1 MHRNQ
6 QYAAFRPELTAEQR
20 ERLIGA
26 ENRTEAYGRIAIE
39 EANRQLAA
47 SSGEFA
53 LPDEPDVCLRYPGV
67 DPKGMYSSIDLKI
80 AWRTQRLDAV
90 MNLREKDVHELVR
103 GVLGLPSVMELLKN
117 LKHLAMC
124 HRVFT
129 RAEKLCHDEAAMD
142 SLHIQ
147 VRKLEVDP
155 VVAEADIVMQGL
167 EYLLGVREGNPPE
180 EVERFYRERLGVE
193 FTQEQRD
200 AGRRSAQPEEVNAY
214 FADFDNVL
222 LQALFSMPENWGLA
236 IEDLEELR
244 DEE

>member
-80 AWRTQRLDAV
+80 AWRTQRLDAA
-90 MNLREKDVHELVR
+90 MNLREKDVRELVR

-117 LKHLAMC
+117 LKHLAMR

-129 RAEKLCHDEAAMD
+129 RAEKLCHDEAAVD

-155 VVAEADIVMQGL
+155 VVAEVDIVMQGL
-167 EYLLGVREGNPPE
+167 EYLLGIREGNPPE

-200 AGRRSAQPEEVNAY
+200 AGRRIAQPEEVNAY

>member
-90 MNLREKDVHELVR
+90 MNLREKDVRELVR

-117 LKHLAMC
+117 LKHLAMR

-129 RAEKLCHDEAAMD
+129 RAEKLCHDEAAVD

-167 EYLLGVREGNPPE
+167 EYLLGIREGNPPE

>member
-117 LKHLAMC
+117 LKHLAMR

-129 RAEKLCHDEAAMD
+129 RAEKLCHDEEAAD

-180 EVERFYRERLGVE
+180 EVERFYSERLGVE

>member
-90 MNLREKDVHELVR
+90 MNLREKDVRELVR

-117 LKHLAMC
+117 LKHLAMR

-129 RAEKLCHDEAAMD
+129 RAEKLCHDEAAVD

-167 EYLLGVREGNPPE
+167 EYLLGIREGNPPE

-200 AGRRSAQPEEVNAY
+200 AGRRSAQPEEVNA
-214 FADFDNVL
+214 
-222 LQALFSMPENWGLA
+222 
-236 IEDLEELR
+236 
-244 DEE
+244 